1 MSRPRNPELEPMGKL
16 LAFPPRG
23 RSGIPSAAESVRAA
37 CAAVDRRRQQLAQ
50 WTGRFWIVLAWL
62 VAVDRIH
69 VAAKNGEVFD
79 LGDSLAFLVAVLMPL
94 ARARSIFVVLCD
106 AGRALRDAVRSRSR
120 SADAAAHAV
129 SKSA

>member
-1 MSRPRNPELEPMGKL
+1 MGKL
-16 LAFPPRG
+16 LAFPAKG
-23 RSGIPSAAESVRAA
+23 RSSVPSAADSVRAA
-37 CAAVDRRRQQLAQ
+37 CAAVERRRQQLAQ

-69 VAAKNGEVFD
+69 VAANSGEVFD

-94 ARARSIFVVLCD
+94 ARARSIFTLLGAV
-106 AGRALRDAVRSRSR
+106 GRALRDAVRSRSR
-120 SADAAAHAV
+120 NADADPHAV

>member
-1 MSRPRNPELEPMGKL
+1 MSRPRNPEIEPMGKL
-16 LAFPPRG
+16 LAFPPRA

-62 VAVDRIH
+62 VAVDRLH
-69 VAAKNGEVFD
+69 VAASHGEAFD
-79 LGDSLAFLVAVLMPL
+79 VPDTLAFLVAVVMPL
-94 ARARSIFVVLCD
+94 VRVRSIFVLVC
-106 AGRALRDAVRSRSR
+106 AGGRALRDAVRARSR
-120 SADAAAHAV
+120 SADADSHAV